1 MAERMKDDTD
11 LFLQAALASRPIADD
26 GFSVQVVTRV
36 RRRNWLRRLALPVG
50 IAVGL
55 AISARPLI
63 EAVTVFPGI
72 LNALFGG
79 SVDLSRLPFGDLPQL
94 STLLV
99 GAALGGALL
108 LVSRILEE

>member
-1 MAERMKDDTD
+1 MAERMKDETD

-50 IAVGL
+50 IVIGL
-55 AISARPLI
+55 AISARPLM
-63 EAVTVFPGI
+63 EVVTVLPDI
-72 LNALFGG
+72 VNALFGE
-79 SVDLSRLPFGDLPQL
+79 SVDLGQLPFGDLPQL
-94 STLLV
+94 STMLV